1 MKRGRKTSQTR
12 KANAMKKSSLS
23 TILSLIATIDTPEAE
38 QIRTEIN
45 AELAKGQAKA
55 DANRAVYAELHDNV
69 VEVLRNATAPVTAQE
84 IADEVG
90 VARGK
95 VVYGLTK
102 LWSDEV
108 VKDTTG
114 KSTTYAIKA

>member
-1 MKRGRKTSQTR
+1 
-12 KANAMKKSSLS
+12 MKKSSLS
-23 TILSLIATIDTPEAE
+23 TILSLIATIDTVEAE

-55 DANRAVYAELHDNV
+55 DANRAVYAELHDKV
-69 VEVLRNATAPVTAQE
+69 VEVLRNATAYVTAQE

-102 LWSDEV
+102 LWTAEV

-114 KSTTYAIKA
+114 KSTTYALKA

>member
-1 MKRGRKTSQTR
+1 MKKTS
-12 KANAMKKSSLS
+12 LS
-23 TILSLIATIDTPEAE
+23 AILSLIATIDTPEAE
-38 QIRTEIN
+38 QIRDEIN